1 MAIIQLMDPDAVQF
15 NTKDRLYHKGIE
27 IEKGVVITPSFLER
41 NEKLI
46 QDYIQIFSAYPDV
59 LINSTL

>member
-1 MAIIQLMDPDAVQF
+1 MAIIQLMNPGAVQF